1 MLLLIYLTVANN
13 NFKNKKSILVVHRD
27 ETCDVGSKVKRSENL
42 NPSFVTTSRNG
53 IQSVISHLQP
63 NNNTSGMFY
72 AR

>member
-1 MLLLIYLTVANN
+1 MLIIILKTQ
-13 NFKNKKSILVVHRD
+13 KSILVLHRD
-27 ETCDVGSKVKRSENL
+27 ETCDVGSEIKRSENL
-42 NPSFVTTSRNG
+42 KPGFVSTSRNG

>member
-1 MLLLIYLTVANN
+1 M
-13 NFKNKKSILVVHRD
+13 HRV
-27 ETCDVGSKVKRSENL
+27 ETCDVGSNIKRSENL
-42 NPSFVTTSRNG
+42 KPGFVTTSRNG